1 MINDTPP
8 WLFQVHKLLQY
19 VPYLGIAA
27 SVLVIIALAVSGKW
41 DLMQYALVLLI
52 PVILVS
58 IWFIRKKEVL
68 PLDIHALDTYCIS
81 GLNVRQNVFVKL
93 YGILFCLT
101 IIWMSVTN
109 ARNGIFLALFV
120 MLYGVTVVQIFLR
133 KFDAKIILLQL
144 VTTSLIHILT
154 NQFCYYYYYA
164 GGDSL
169 SHVLMV
175 SSLVENGYINFELF
189 ADYSNYALMHIS
201 IAITSFLTSLPL
213 NYAHWIAI
221 SIPLALGSLF
231 IYYIAHSLTSSK
243 RIAVLSVFFYL
254 MTPIILNYI
263 PSAAPRTLATLA
275 FIIVLYFLLKN
286 ATNYLIPIWI
296 SCGIMTTYMTMVHHA
311 QLVLLFGVMSVL
323 VITYYLYFKKFS
335 RMQKGILIIFYSIPI
350 LYYLFT
356 YIIYLVGILKTNF
369 IGVLASTDITETAEV
384 TSTTFGITQILLLS
398 VSVLLLIV
406 ILLGLY
412 YLTLPQN
419 LRNKS
424 VILGPIALL
433 LFAVFIPGVADA
445 FTMIS
450 TMEQIGR
457 LQIVLAPIFAVVM
470 AIGCLVLGYCIF
482 NKYRS
487 PKLVVIILIVFC
499 VLLVIASPVISNS
512 RDSSLFLGTDIGSSK
527 QYFTASEI
535 SMFTYVEKNVSPG
548 SGINADYAAT
558 RYFTVSQAMQSIG
571 KSYYTFPAG
580 TLELFTDDSTILKQD
595 SYLIFRENE
604 YFTRGFS
611 VTLYGG
617 NNVGNDATYLKYDN
631 EEYHHILKNTYKM
644 NTLYTMGDATILH

>member
-19 VPYLGIAA
+19 IPHLGIAA

-41 DLMQYALVLLI
+41 DLMLYALVLLI

-58 IWFIRKKEVL
+58 IWFIRKKGVL
-68 PLDIHALDTYCIS
+68 PFESNALDTYCLS
-81 GLNVRQNVFVKL
+81 GLNMRQSVFIKL

-101 IIWMSVTN
+101 IIWLTVTN
-109 ARNGIFLALFV
+109 ARDGIFLALFV
-120 MLYGVTVVQIFLR
+120 MLYGVAVVQIFLR
-133 KFDAKIILLQL
+133 KFDAKLILLQL
-144 VTTSLIHILT
+144 VITSLIHILT
-154 NQFCYYYYYA
+154 IQFCYYYYYA

-169 SHVLMV
+169 PHNLMAT
-175 SSLVENGYINFELF
+175 SIVENGYLNFELF
-189 ADYSNYALMHIS
+189 GVYGNYALMHIS
-201 IAITSFLTSLPL
+201 IAITSFLTSLPI
-213 NYAHWIAI
+213 NFAHWIAI
-221 SIPLALGSLF
+221 SIPLAIGSLF

-243 RIAVLSVFFYL
+243 RIAVLSVFFYM
-254 MTPIILNYI
+254 MTPIVLNYI
-263 PSAAPRTLATLA
+263 PSASPRTLATLA
-275 FIIVLYFLLKN
+275 FVIILYFLLKN
-286 ATNYLIPIWI
+286 TTKNIIPTWI
-296 SCGIMTTYMTMVHHA
+296 SCAIMAIYMIMVHHA
-311 QLVLLFGVMSVL
+311 QLILLFAVMTVL
-323 VITYYLYFKKFS
+323 VVTYYIYFRKLS
-335 RMQKGILIIFYSIPI
+335 RAQKGILVIFYTIPT

-356 YIIYLVGILKTNF
+356 YIASLVGILKTNF
-369 IGVLASTDITETAEV
+369 FGVLTSTDITETAEV
-384 TSTTFGITQILLLS
+384 TSTTFGFTQILLLS
-398 VSVLLLIV
+398 ASVLLLIV
-406 ILLGLY
+406 ILFGLY
-412 YLTLPQN
+412 YLMLPQN
-419 LRNKS
+419 LRNKA
-424 VILGPIALL
+424 VILWPIALL
-433 LFAVFIPGVADA
+433 LFAIFIPGVTDA

-450 TMEQIGR
+450 MMEQIGR

-470 AIGCLVLGYCIF
+470 AIGCLVLGYFIF
-482 NKYRS
+482 NKCRS

-512 RDSSLFLGTDIGSSK
+512 RDSSLFLGTDLGSSK

-558 RYFTVSQAMQSIG
+558 RYFTTSQVMQSIG
-571 KSYYTFPAG
+571 KPYYTFPAG
-580 TLELFTDDSTILKQD
+580 TLELFTDDSTILNQN

-604 YFTRGFS
+604 YSTSGFS

-617 NNVGNDATYLKYDN
+617 NNVGNNVEYLKYDN